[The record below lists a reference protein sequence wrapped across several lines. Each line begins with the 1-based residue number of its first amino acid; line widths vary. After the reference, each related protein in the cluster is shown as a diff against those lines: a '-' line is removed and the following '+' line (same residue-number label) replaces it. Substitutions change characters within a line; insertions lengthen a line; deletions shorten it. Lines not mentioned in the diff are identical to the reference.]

1 MEELF
6 LPILGDSE
14 SSKVPQREQD
24 SCLPYAL
31 LCIAEGTTGA
41 ATHEF
46 FMDHSARLSDAQQLC
61 LMIQG

>member
-6 LPILGDSE
+6 LPILRDSE
-14 SSKVPQREQD
+14 SSKVPRREQE

-31 LCIAEGTTGA
+31 LCIAEGTAGA

-46 FMDHSARLSDAQQLC
+46 FMDHSARLSDAQ
-61 LMIQG
+61 